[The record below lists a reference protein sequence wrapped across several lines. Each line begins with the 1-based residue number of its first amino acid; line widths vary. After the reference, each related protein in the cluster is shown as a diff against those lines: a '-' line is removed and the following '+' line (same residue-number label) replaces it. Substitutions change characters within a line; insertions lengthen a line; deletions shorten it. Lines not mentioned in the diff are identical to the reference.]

1 MSTRYIWI
9 LGVQSEPFPIGEDVS
24 RRPMFSMNYE
34 TRTDSAPDISSAND
48 LIAIVNAASPGLLTL
63 GTDTFIGPTAPIPPD
78 GDGPYVQFLPTGGT
92 AANQTHNGDN
102 YPNPTVQV
110 VVRGRSYAGALT
122 RIRLIHSI
130 LHSTRNAVV

>member
-9 LGVQSEPFPIGEDVS
+9 LGVQSEPFPIGEDET

-48 LIAIVNAASPGLLTL
+48 FIAIVNAASPGLLTL
-63 GTDTFIGPTAPIPPD
+63 NVDTFIGPTASIPT
-78 GDGPYVQFLPTGGT
+78 GDGPYAQFLPTGGT
-92 AANQTHNGDN
+92 DDDQTHNGDS
-102 YPNPTVQV
+102 YPNPTVQL

-122 RIRLIHSI
+122 RIRLIHSL
-130 LHSTRNAVV
+130 LHNTRNAVV